1 MQLFADLNK
10 NSFGLLIH
18 DLDLSKLFY
27 ENRQNLQEAAIIDFF
42 ISKITY
48 LKLNSSTGDFW
59 IEIDIHQW
67 LWRHQDVL
75 IPWK

>member
-27 ENRQNLQEAAIIDFF
+27 ENRQKLQEIAIIYLFKK
-42 ISKITY
+42 ISKNY
-48 LKLNSSTGDFW
+48 VPKVEQFHRRLLN
-59 IEIDIHQW
+59 
-67 LWRHQDVL
+67 
-75 IPWK
+75 

>member
-27 ENRQNLQEAAIIDFF
+27 ENRQKLQEIAII
-42 ISKITY
+42 Y
-48 LKLNSSTGDFW
+48 
-59 IEIDIHQW
+59 
-67 LWRHQDVL
+67 
-75 IPWK
+75 